1 MIRRAADRAARRL
14 TAAAVEID
22 NLSAM
27 ARAHEVD
34 ARYIYRDS
42 RFGALMAARL
52 QLKSALMLLDASIG
66 AAKDKP

>member
-1 MIRRAADRAARRL
+1 MIRRAADRAAQRL
-14 TAAAVEID
+14 VAAAVEVD

-34 ARYIYRDS
+34 VRYIYRDN
-42 RFGALMAARL
+42 RFGSLMAARL
-52 QLKSALMLLDASIG
+52 QLQSALMLLDASIG